1 MKKITLYMIA
11 LLAVFHTACTEDF
24 NDGVAEPQTNDK
36 EDTQAADFT
45 VALGSDLPDALV
57 LGDYDEDKELQV
69 VRITAKSE
77 IKADASLCYRLELSD
92 SDGFETAQPV
102 DVISDDD
109 NVLVTVANLNK
120 AMKEFFGKA
129 PVAREVYL
137 RTYFYVTEGTSAVRY
152 DSNILGPVWITPDN
166 RVIESGYYLA
176 VNIAGAAREDLIPFK
191 HSDEDV
197 YEDPVFTVMTEVP
210 ANSQLLIVPQSAYD
224 LGNDFRNGQLLGAEQ
239 DQTTDYEGELV
250 TSNPGNIL
258 IEDAGWIRVTLN
270 MEDYIYTVEPLDVSP
285 YMYVPGNH
293 QGWDLPTAPA
303 LYSAAMDMVYTGYMY
318 LNGGFKFAPERS
330 WDGSY
335 GVGETE
341 GTISTAGGDINALPG
356 FYYVKVDMTELT
368 YELVETT
375 WGLIGDATPGGW
387 NDDTLMSYDLATNS
401 WSVTTNLIPGGFKFR
416 ANNDWDINVGG
427 SESQLVF
434 GGDNLPVT
442 EAGSYTITLYLSN
455 DETSYCTIV
464 KN

>member
-1 MKKITLYMIA
+1 M
-11 LLAVFHTACTEDF
+11 
-24 NDGVAEPQTNDK
+24 
-36 EDTQAADFT
+36 
-45 VALGSDLPDALV
+45 
-57 LGDYDEDKELQV
+57 
-69 VRITAKSE
+69 
-77 IKADASLCYRLELSD
+77 
-92 SDGFETAQPV
+92 
-102 DVISDDD
+102 
-109 NVLVTVANLNK
+109 
-120 AMKEFFGKA
+120 
-129 PVAREVYL
+129 
-137 RTYFYVTEGTSAVRY
+137 
-152 DSNILGPVWITPDN
+152 
-166 RVIESGYYLA
+166 
-176 VNIAGAAREDLIPFK
+176 
-191 HSDEDV
+191 
-197 YEDPVFTVMTEVP
+197 
-210 ANSQLLIVPQSAYD
+210 
-224 LGNDFRNGQLLGAEQ
+224 LGAEQ

-375 WGLIGDATPGGW
+375 WGLIGDATP
-387 NDDTLMSYDLATNS
+387 
-401 WSVTTNLIPGGFKFR
+401 V
-416 ANNDWDINVGG
+416 VGMMI
-427 SESQLVF
+427 L
-434 GGDNLPVT
+434 
-442 EAGSYTITLYLSN
+442 
-455 DETSYCTIV
+455 
-464 KN
+464 

>member
-77 IKADASLCYRLELSD
+77 IKTDASLCYRLELSD

-137 RTYFYVTEGTSAVRY
+137 RTYIYVTEGTSAVRY

-210 ANSQLLIVPQSAYD
+210 A
-224 LGNDFRNGQLLGAEQ
+224 
-239 DQTTDYEGELV
+239 
-250 TSNPGNIL
+250 
-258 IEDAGWIRVTLN
+258 
-270 MEDYIYTVEPLDVSP
+270 
-285 YMYVPGNH
+285 
-293 QGWDLPTAPA
+293 
-303 LYSAAMDMVYTGYMY
+303 
-318 LNGGFKFAPERS
+318 K
-330 WDGSY
+330 
-335 GVGETE
+335 
-341 GTISTAGGDINALPG
+341 
-356 FYYVKVDMTELT
+356 
-368 YELVETT
+368 
-375 WGLIGDATPGGW
+375 
-387 NDDTLMSYDLATNS
+387 
-401 WSVTTNLIPGGFKFR
+401 
-416 ANNDWDINVGG
+416 
-427 SESQLVF
+427 
-434 GGDNLPVT
+434 
-442 EAGSYTITLYLSN
+442 
-455 DETSYCTIV
+455 
-464 KN
+464 